1 VAHLSF
7 LKSSKGDTAIP
18 FAQTF
23 VTCLDQLTKCI
34 ELVLMWEQQNN
45 RRDKKKTSLSRK
57 RMKAILKEQKK
68 YNDNDHMF
76 YCVAICV
83 ISCHIQRR
91 TI

>member
-1 VAHLSF
+1 
-7 LKSSKGDTAIP
+7 
-18 FAQTF
+18 
-23 VTCLDQLTKCI
+23 
-34 ELVLMWEQQNN
+34 
-45 RRDKKKTSLSRK
+45 
-57 RMKAILKEQKK
+57 MKAILKEQKK